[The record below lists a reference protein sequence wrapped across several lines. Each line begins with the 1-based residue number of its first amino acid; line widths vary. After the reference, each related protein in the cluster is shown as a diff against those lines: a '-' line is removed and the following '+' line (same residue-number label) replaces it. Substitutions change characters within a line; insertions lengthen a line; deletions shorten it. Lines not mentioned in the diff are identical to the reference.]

1 MAKSPLIIG
10 TDVTM
15 MTPQTLSIYSNAA
28 IIAVNQDPLGMPVT
42 RVWQSPAQPQNQT
55 YSVDAYTAGETSF
68 WTGELN
74 GGDYVVAFVNAGPAA
89 TTMTATMNDIFID
102 LVTTGSSKPVAQ
114 LMETWDVYD
123 LWANRMSDATAQ
135 AIIMGN
141 MTMSTNMTSMSNST
155 STLPLQTYNA
165 TATSYADGVTA
176 NDTALLGVKTT
187 TIAPMGI
194 LSATVP
200 SHGVAVYR
208 LRSQGGAMMRK
219 RDEL

>member
-1 MAKSPLIIG
+1 MG
-10 TDVTM
+10 TDITA

-42 RVWQSPAQPQNQT
+42 RVWQAPAQVQNQT
-55 YSVDAYTAGETSF
+55 YSVDAYTDDETSF

-89 TTMTATMNDIFID
+89 TTMTATMNDIFVD
-102 LVTTGSSKPVAQ
+102 LVTTGSNKPVPQ

-123 LWANRMSDATAQ
+123 LWANRMSDASAQ

-141 MTMSTNMTSMSNST
+141 MTLPTNMTSMSNST
-155 STLPLQTYNA
+155 STLPIQTYNA
-165 TATSYADGVTA
+165 TATSYADGVQA
-176 NDTALLGVKTT
+176 NDTALLGVKTAT
-187 TIAPMGI
+187 VAPMGL

-208 LRSQGGAMMRK
+208 LRSQGGAAMRK

>member
-1 MAKSPLIIG
+1 
-10 TDVTM
+10 M
-15 MTPQTLSIYSNAA
+15 MTPETLSIYSNAA

-42 RVWQSPAQPQNQT
+42 RVWQSPAQPQNET

-68 WTGELN
+68 WTGKLN
-74 GGDYVVAFVNAGPAA
+74 GGDYVVAFLNAGPAA

-123 LWANRMSDATAQ
+123 LWANRMSNTTAQ

-141 MTMSTNMTSMSNST
+141 MTMPTNMTSMANST

-165 TATSYADGVTA
+165 TAMSYADGVKA